1 MASWTSSAF
10 NTSNDYIKYK
20 ITIVQNSQNIENNTS
35 NVTVR
40 VRVYRTNTGYT
51 TYGSGTVSCNINGK
65 TYSASIN
72 SSQKITNSGINLFN
86 KTLNISHD
94 SNGNKKLTVKASIS
108 HDRFTTST
116 NSYSHSLTTIP
127 RKSTL
132 TVSNGTLNVAQTLTI
147 NKKADSFTHT
157 ITASCGTLKYT
168 VCSKTSNNS
177 VTYTPPLTFANQN
190 TTGTTVSV
198 TYTITTHNG
207 NNDIGSNSYTVSCNI
222 PTSIKPSC
230 SVTVSD
236 STGYLSTYGS
246 YIQGKSKI
254 KVDIKTT
261 IAYGSTID
269 TYVTSFDKKTYKT
282 KTFTTDTISTA
293 GDLKISSTVTD
304 KRGRSGTSTNTVKV
318 LAYNVPVISKLSV
331 NRCDENGITNQE
343 GSYAKITFSS
353 TASNLNNVNKVTYT
367 LQYKYSSSST
377 YDSTTE
383 LSNYSG
389 LYKVSNGSYIFPAD
403 ASRSYSVKLT
413 ITDGISSTSKITSV
427 STGFTLLHFG
437 ANANSIGI
445 GKIVEQDNVL
455 DIGLPVKFSRGMA
468 PKTLWSGAYHMTVD
482 QTISLTEKVSE
493 QLIGICL
500 VFSAYTNGVSQNFDW
515 NYFVVPKSH
524 TIHRNGQGIDFHMC
538 NAGFSNI
545 ATKYVYIY
553 DDKIVGNSNNSNSG
567 TGASGIT
574 FNNSSF
580 ILRAVLGI

>member
-10 NTSNDYIKYK
+10 NTSNAYIKYK

-40 VRVYRTNTGYT
+40 VRAYRTNTGYT

-65 TYSASIN
+65 MYSASIN

-116 NSYSHSLTTIP
+116 NSYSHSLTMIP

-147 NKKADSFTHT
+147 NKKVDSFTHT
-157 ITASCGTLKYT
+157 IIASCGTLKYT

-198 TYTITTHNG
+198 TYTIITYNG

-222 PTSIKPSC
+222 PTNIKPSC

-236 STGYLSTYGS
+236 NTGYLSTYGS

-261 IAYGSTID
+261 IAYGSAID
-269 TYVTSFDKKTYKT
+269 TYVTSLDKKTYKT
-282 KTFTTDTISTA
+282 KTFTTNVISTA

-331 NRCDENGITNQE
+331 NRCDENGTTNQG

-353 TASNLNNVNKVTYT
+353 TASNLNNVNKITYT

-377 YDSTTE
+377 YDTTTE

-403 ASRSYSVKLT
+403 TSRSYSIKLT
-413 ITDGISSTSKITSV
+413 ITDGISYTSKVTNV

-468 PKTLWSGAYHMTVD
+468 PKTLWSGEYHMTVD
-482 QTISLTEKVSE
+482 QTISLTEKVSD

-500 VFSAYTNGVSQNFDW
+500 VFSAYTDGVSQNFDW